1 MCILRIKLNKT
12 FNNKTYKGGAELV
25 KSMKLKRGAK
35 GLTQKDM
42 ADQLGVSKEYY
53 NMIENDRKTPSVT
66 IAKEIGKILEID
78 WTTFY
83 DDNKNNG

>member
-1 MCILRIKLNKT
+1 MVEKL
-12 FNNKTYKGGAELV
+12 
-25 KSMKLKRGAK
+25 KLKRGAK

-53 NMIENDRKTPSVT
+53 NMIENDRKTPSVS

-78 WTTFY
+78 WTLFY
-83 DDNKNNG
+83 DDYKNNG

>member
-1 MCILRIKLNKT
+1 MVEQL
-12 FNNKTYKGGAELV
+12 
-25 KSMKLKRGAK
+25 KLKRGAK
-35 GLTQKDM
+35 GLTQKEVSEK
-42 ADQLGVSKEYY
+42 LGVSKEYY

-83 DDNKNNG
+83 DDNKDNG

>member
-1 MCILRIKLNKT
+1 
-12 FNNKTYKGGAELV
+12 
-25 KSMKLKRGAK
+25 
-35 GLTQKDM
+35 M

>member
-12 FNNKTYKGGAELV
+12 FNDETYKGGAELV
-25 KSMKLKRGAK
+25 ESMKLKRGAK

-42 ADQLGVSKEYY
+42 ADRLGVSKEYY
-53 NMIENDRKTPSVT
+53 NMIENDKKTPSVT
-66 IAKEIGKILEID
+66 IAKEIGKILKID

-83 DDNKNNG
+83 DDKEAN

>member
-1 MCILRIKLNKT
+1 MVEQL
-12 FNNKTYKGGAELV
+12 
-25 KSMKLKRGAK
+25 KLKRGAK

-53 NMIENDRKTPSVT
+53 NMIENDKKTPSVT
-66 IAKEIGKILEID
+66 IAKEISKILEID

-83 DDNKNNG
+83 DDEKNNG

>member
-1 MCILRIKLNKT
+1 MVDQL
-12 FNNKTYKGGAELV
+12 
-25 KSMKLKRGAK
+25 KLKRGAK

-83 DDNKNNG
+83 GDNKDNG

>member
-12 FNNKTYKGGAELV
+12 FNNETYKGGVDLV
-25 KSMKLKRGAK
+25 ESMKLKRGAK

-66 IAKEIGKILEID
+66 IAKEISKILEID

-83 DDNKNNG
+83 DDKKK

>member
-12 FNNKTYKGGAELV
+12 FNNETYKGGAELV

-66 IAKEIGKILEID
+66 IAKEISKILEID

-83 DDNKNNG
+83 DDKKNNG